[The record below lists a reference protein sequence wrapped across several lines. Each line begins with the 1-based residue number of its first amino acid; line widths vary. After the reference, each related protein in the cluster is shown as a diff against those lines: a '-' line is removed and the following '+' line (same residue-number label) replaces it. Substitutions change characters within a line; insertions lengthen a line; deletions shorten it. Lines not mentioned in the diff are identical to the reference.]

1 MLNMH
6 DWFARQGRKFPKR
19 LSVIALTAVAS
30 IGISLV
36 ATADVPRAGEARRK
50 IEQQV
55 AFGEFGAAVDAA
67 RAVADPQERANLLDM
82 IAVAQL
88 KAGDASAA
96 RGTTRQ
102 IDSSQRP
109 QAAQHQ
115 ARQQALSGG
124 VMADFQSLMTLIE
137 TNIPA
142 RASDGGWVSTGGE
155 GGTMTE
161 YQNGVAVSPNGLLAS
176 LKKEEHTGRL
186 KALGVAARKAD
197 LNAEVAQQS
206 DLRFV
211 SLTQLEREASKRLS
225 EGRPIVET
233 MKNLA
238 GITQLKYV
246 VVDQKSR
253 DVLIG
258 GPSEAWRYDSNG
270 NPVGVK
276 SGRPTLQLDDLV
288 TVLRT
293 FSNDG
298 QQNFGCSFNPRPE
311 GLQQLQ
317 AFVEKSNTRGPLEAG
332 AVRGWVNQLQ
342 NQLGPQDI
350 ELWGV
355 PRDSRVARVVTE
367 ADYRLK
373 MIGIGKL
380 EGGAHVPSIFEL
392 LTVEEQKSSKL
403 DALRWWLT
411 MKYDAI
417 LHSPDHNVFEIQG
430 PSVQCL
436 SENQYLTEKGERVGT
451 GQADAT
457 NRKFAENFTRYYAEL
472 AQRDIAFADL
482 QNVFDLAL
490 VAALLKNEGVANRI
504 NWDFGSF
511 APNGMYE
518 PAVYAAPREVE
529 SVANHR
535 VYRGKDIVVQV
546 AGGVRGD
553 LMSVVRDR
561 DMMKSSETLK
571 DMTAQAAPSNLPQG
585 RWWWD
590 AK

>member
-1 MLNMH
+1 MLSMH
-6 DWFARQGRKFPKR
+6 NWFGRQGRQIQKR
-19 LSVIALTAVAS
+19 LIVVAITGLASVGTVML
-30 IGISLV
+30 
-36 ATADVPRAGEARRK
+36 ATADAPRAGEARRK
-50 IEQQV
+50 IEKQV
-55 AFGEFGAAVDAA
+55 AFGEFGAAIDAA
-67 RAVADPQERANLLDM
+67 RNVADPDERANLLGM
-82 IAVAQL
+82 IANAQL

-102 IDSSQRP
+102 MDQSQRL
-109 QAAQHQ
+109 QAAGQQ

-124 VMADFQSLMTLIE
+124 VNADFQSLMTLIE
-137 TNIPA
+137 TETSGPWLN
-142 RASDGGWVSTGGE
+142 TGGE

-161 YQNGVAVSPNGLLAS
+161 YLNGVAVSPNGLLSS

-186 KALGVAARKAD
+186 KALGVVARKAD

-211 SLTQLEREASKRLS
+211 SLTQLEREASKRLA

-246 VVDQKSR
+246 VVDPKSR

-258 GPSEAWRYDSNG
+258 GPSEAWKYDSNG
-270 NPVGVK
+270 NPIGAK

-298 QQNFGCSFNPRPE
+298 SQNFGCSFNPRQE

-317 AFVEKSNTRGPLEAG
+317 AFVEKSNTRGPLDSG
-332 AVRGWVNQLQ
+332 AVKGWVNQLQ
-342 NQLGPQDI
+342 SKLGPQDI

-380 EGGAHVPSIFEL
+380 EGGPHVPSIFEL

-457 NRKFAENFTRYYAEL
+457 NRTFAMNFTNHYAEL

-490 VAALLKNEGVANRI
+490 VAALLKNEGIANRI
-504 NWDFGSF
+504 GWEAGSF
-511 APNGMYE
+511 ASHGMYE

-561 DMMKSSETLK
+561 EVMKSSTTLK
-571 DMTAQAAPSNLPQG
+571 DMTAHAAPSNQPQG

>member
-1 MLNMH
+1 MAWRIH
-6 DWFARQGRKFPKR
+6 GWFSRQGRHIQQG
-19 LSVIALTAVAS
+19 LCLVIVTAAS
-30 IGISLV
+30 MGTTFI
-36 ATADVPRAGEARRK
+36 ATADAPKVGEAK
-50 IEQQV
+50 KKVAQQL
-55 AFGEFGAAVDAA
+55 AFGEFAAAIETA
-67 RAVADPQERANLLDM
+67 RAVADPAEKANLLGM
-82 IAVAQL
+82 IANAQL
-88 KAGDASAA
+88 NSGDASAA
-96 RGTTRQ
+96 RGTARR
-102 IDSSQRP
+102 IDQP
-109 QAAQHQ
+109 QAPGQQ

-124 VMADFQSLMTLIE
+124 VIADFQSLIRLIE
-137 TNIPA
+137 EETSGPWMT
-142 RASDGGWVSTGGE
+142 RDGE
-155 GGTMTE
+155 GGTITE
-161 YQNGVAVSPNGLLAS
+161 YQNGVAVNPNGLLVS

-186 KALGVAARKAD
+186 KALGVLARKAE

-211 SLTQLEREASKRLS
+211 SLTQLEREATKRLT

-258 GPSEAWRYDSNG
+258 GPSEAWKYDSNG

-293 FSNDG
+293 FSNEG
-298 QQNFGCSFNPRPE
+298 EQNFGCSFNPRPE
-311 GLQQLQ
+311 GLKQLQ
-317 AFVEKSNTRGPLEAG
+317 AFVEKSNSRGPLDSG
-332 AVRGWVNQLQ
+332 AVKGWVNQLQ
-342 NQLGPQDI
+342 TKLGPQDI

-380 EGGAHVPSIFEL
+380 EGGPHVPSIFEL

-411 MKYDAI
+411 MKYDSV
-417 LHSPDHNVFEIQG
+417 LHSPDGTAFEFNG
-430 PSVQCL
+430 SSVMCL
-436 SENQYLTEKGERVGT
+436 SENQFLNAQGQQVAT
-451 GQADAT
+451 GQSEGA
-457 NRKFAENFTRYYAEL
+457 NKLFAEKFTQKYDEL
-472 AQRDIAFADL
+472 SKYDLVFADL
-482 QNVFDLAL
+482 KNVFDLAL
-490 VAALLKNEGVANRI
+490 VASLMHNQGGAQKAHFDYGIFGV
-504 NWDFGSF
+504 
-511 APNGMYE
+511 NGAYSTAKL
-518 PAVYAAPREVE
+518 PAPREVD
-529 SVANHR
+529 SVVNHR
-535 VYRGKDIVVQV
+535 VYRGRDIVVQV
-546 AGGVRGD
+546 AGGVRADIGA
-553 LMSVVRDR
+553 VVSDPKVFQTNTKVTASAQQAQS
-561 DMMKSSETLK
+561 KSTV
-571 DMTAQAAPSNLPQG
+571 PSQ

>member
-1 MLNMH
+1 MLSMH
-6 DWFARQGRKFPKR
+6 NWFGRQGRQIQKR
-19 LSVIALTAVAS
+19 LIVVAITGLASVGTVML
-30 IGISLV
+30 
-36 ATADVPRAGEARRK
+36 ATADAPRAGEARRK
-50 IEQQV
+50 IEKQV
-55 AFGEFGAAVDAA
+55 AFGEFGAAIDAA
-67 RAVADPQERANLLDM
+67 RNVADPDERANLLGM
-82 IAVAQL
+82 IANAQL

-102 IDSSQRP
+102 MDQSQRL
-109 QAAQHQ
+109 QAAGQQ

-124 VMADFQSLMTLIE
+124 VNADFQSLMTLIE
-137 TNIPA
+137 TETSGPWLN
-142 RASDGGWVSTGGE
+142 TGGE

-161 YQNGVAVSPNGLLAS
+161 YLNGVAVSPNGLLSS

-186 KALGVAARKAD
+186 KALGVVARKAD

-211 SLTQLEREASKRLS
+211 SLTQLEREASKRLA

-246 VVDQKSR
+246 VVDPKSR

-258 GPSEAWRYDSNG
+258 GPSEAWKYDSNG
-270 NPVGVK
+270 NPIGVK

-298 QQNFGCSFNPRPE
+298 PQNFGCSFNPRQE

-317 AFVEKSNTRGPLEAG
+317 AFVEKSNNRGPLDSG
-332 AVRGWVNQLQ
+332 AVKGWVNQLQ
-342 NQLGPQDI
+342 SKLGPQDI

-380 EGGAHVPSIFEL
+380 EGGPHVPSIFEL

-457 NRKFAENFTRYYAEL
+457 NRTFAMNFTNHYAEL

-490 VAALLKNEGVANRI
+490 VAALLKNEGIANRI
-504 NWDFGSF
+504 GWEAGSF
-511 APNGMYE
+511 ASHGMYE

-561 DMMKSSETLK
+561 EVMKSSTTLK
-571 DMTAQAAPSNLPQG
+571 DMTAHADPSNQPQG

>member
-1 MLNMH
+1 MAWRIQG
-6 DWFARQGRKFPKR
+6 WFGRQSRHLQQGVC
-19 LSVIALTAVAS
+19 LVAVTAAS
-30 IGISLV
+30 IGTTFI
-36 ATADVPRAGEARRK
+36 ATADGPKGGDARK
-50 IEQQV
+50 KVTQQL
-55 AFGEFGAAVDAA
+55 AFGEFAAAIETA
-67 RAVADPQERANLLDM
+67 RAVADPAEKANLLGM
-82 IAVAQL
+82 IANAQL
-88 KAGDASAA
+88 NSGDASAA
-96 RGTTRQ
+96 RGTTRRIEQ
-102 IDSSQRP
+102 P
-109 QAAQHQ
+109 QAAGQQ

-124 VMADFQSLMTLIE
+124 VIADFQSLIRLIE
-137 TNIPA
+137 EETSGPWMT
-142 RASDGGWVSTGGE
+142 RDGE
-155 GGTMTE
+155 GGTITE
-161 YQNGVAVSPNGLLAS
+161 YQQGVAVNPNGLLAS

-186 KALGVAARKAD
+186 KALGVIARKAE
-197 LNAEVAQQS
+197 LNAEIAQQS

-211 SLTQLEREASKRLS
+211 SLTQLEREATKRMT

-238 GITQLKYV
+238 GITQLKYL

-258 GPSEAWRYDSNG
+258 GPSEAWKYDSNG

-298 QQNFGCSFNPRPE
+298 EQNFGCSFNPRPE
-311 GLQQLQ
+311 GLKQLQ
-317 AFVEKSNTRGPLEAG
+317 AFVEKSNSRGPLDSG
-332 AVRGWVNQLQ
+332 AVKGWVNQLQ
-342 NQLGPQDI
+342 SKLGPQDI

-355 PRDSRVARVVTE
+355 PRDSRVARVVCE

-380 EGGAHVPSIFEL
+380 EGGPHVPSIFEL

-411 MKYDAI
+411 MKYDSV

-436 SENQYLTEKGERVGT
+436 SEDQYLSEKGEQVRT
-451 GQADAT
+451 GQSSGS
-457 NRKFAENFTRYYAEL
+457 NRAFAENFTKHYAEL
-472 AQRDIAFADL
+472 AERDIAFADL
-482 QNVFDLAL
+482 RNVFDLAL

-504 NWDFGSF
+504 GWDAGSF
-511 APNGMYE
+511 APNGMYQ
-518 PAVYAAPREVE
+518 PAIYAAPREVE

-561 DMMKSSETLK
+561 QVMKSSETLK
-571 DMTAQAAPSNLPQG
+571 KDMASRSPAADLPQG

>member
-1 MLNMH
+1 MLKMH
-6 DWFARQGRKFPKR
+6 EWFGRQGRKIQKR
-19 LSVIALTAVAS
+19 LCVVALTAVAS
-30 IGISLV
+30 IGITML
-36 ATADVPRAGEARRK
+36 ATADAPRAGETQKK
-50 IEQQV
+50 IEQQI
-55 AFGEFGAAVDAA
+55 AFGEFGAAIDAA
-67 RAVADPQERANLLDM
+67 RAVADPAERAKLLGM
-82 IAVAQL
+82 VAAAQL
-88 KAGDASAA
+88 NAGDASAA

-102 IDSSQRP
+102 IDSTQRRDV
-109 QAAQHQ
+109 
-115 ARQQALSGG
+115 ARGQVQQRALNGG
-124 VMADFQSLMTLIE
+124 VMADFETLKNLIE
-137 TNIPA
+137 MET
-142 RASDGGWVSTGGE
+142 TGPWKNQDGE
-155 GGTMTE
+155 GGTQTE
-161 YQNGVAVSPNGLLAS
+161 YPNGVSVSPNGLLFQ

-186 KALGVAARKAD
+186 KALGIAARKAD
-197 LNAEVAQQS
+197 LNAEVAQQA

-211 SLTQLEREASKRLS
+211 SLMQLEREAAKRMT

-238 GITQLKYV
+238 GITQLKYI
-246 VVDQKSR
+246 VVDQKSH

-258 GPSEAWRYDSNG
+258 GPSEAWKYDKNG

-293 FSNDG
+293 FSKDG
-298 QQNFGCSFNPRPE
+298 QQNFGCSFNPRQE
-311 GLQQLQ
+311 GLKELQ
-317 AFVEKSNTRGPLEAG
+317 AFVEKSNARGPLEPT
-332 AVRGWVNQLQ
+332 AVKAWVNQLS
-342 NQLGPQDI
+342 NKLGPQDI

-380 EGGAHVPSIFEL
+380 EGGSHVPSIFEL
-392 LTVEEQKSSKL
+392 MTVEEQKSSKL

-436 SENQYLTEKGERVGT
+436 SENQFLTERGERVGT
-451 GQADAT
+451 GQSDTT
-457 NRKFAENFTRYYAEL
+457 NRTFAANFTQHYAEL

-490 VAALLKNEGVANRI
+490 VAALLKNEGIADRI
-504 NWDFGSF
+504 GWDFGSF
-511 APNGMYE
+511 ASHGMYE
-518 PAVYAAPREVE
+518 PAVYAAPSEVE

-561 DMMKSSETLK
+561 NVMKPSTTLK
-571 DMTAQAAPSNLPQG
+571 DMTAHAAPSNQPQG

>member
-1 MLNMH
+1 MLSMH
-6 DWFARQGRKFPKR
+6 NWFGRQGRQIQKR
-19 LSVIALTAVAS
+19 LIVVAITGLASVGTVML
-30 IGISLV
+30 
-36 ATADVPRAGEARRK
+36 ATADAPRAGEARRK
-50 IEQQV
+50 IEKQV
-55 AFGEFGAAVDAA
+55 AFGEFGAAIDAA
-67 RAVADPQERANLLDM
+67 RNVADPDERANLLGM
-82 IAVAQL
+82 IANAQL

-102 IDSSQRP
+102 MDQSQRL
-109 QAAQHQ
+109 QAAGQQ

-124 VMADFQSLMTLIE
+124 VNADFQSLMTLIE
-137 TNIPA
+137 TETSGPWLN
-142 RASDGGWVSTGGE
+142 TGGE

-161 YQNGVAVSPNGLLAS
+161 YLNGVAVSPNGLLSS

-186 KALGVAARKAD
+186 KALGVVARKAD

-211 SLTQLEREASKRLS
+211 SLTQLEREASKRLA

-246 VVDQKSR
+246 VVDPKSR

-258 GPSEAWRYDSNG
+258 GPSEAWKYDSNG
-270 NPVGVK
+270 NPIGVK

-298 QQNFGCSFNPRPE
+298 PQNFGCSFNPRQE

-317 AFVEKSNTRGPLEAG
+317 AFVEKSNNRGPLDSG
-332 AVRGWVNQLQ
+332 AVKGWVNQLQ
-342 NQLGPQDI
+342 SKLGPQDI

-380 EGGAHVPSIFEL
+380 EGGPHVPSIFEL

-457 NRKFAENFTRYYAEL
+457 NRTFAMNFTNHYAEL

-490 VAALLKNEGVANRI
+490 VAALLKNEGIANRI
-504 NWDFGSF
+504 GWEAGSF
-511 APNGMYE
+511 ASHGMYE

-553 LMSVVRDR
+553 LMSVVRNR
-561 DMMKSSETLK
+561 EVMKSSTTLK
-571 DMTAQAAPSNLPQG
+571 DMTAHADPSNQPQG

>member
-1 MLNMH
+1 MLSIH
-6 DWFARQGRKFPKR
+6 EWCRRQGRKIPNR
-19 LSVIALTAVAS
+19 LSMIAATAVAS
-30 IGISLV
+30 IGMTLW
-36 ATADVPRAGEARRK
+36 ATADVPKGGEARRK

-67 RAVADPQERANLLDM
+67 RAIADPQERAKVLDM

-102 IDSSQRP
+102 IDQLLRP
-109 QAAQHQ
+109 QAAGQQ
-115 ARQQALSGG
+115 ARQQTLSGG

-137 TNIPA
+137 TETSGPWLN
-142 RASDGGWVSTGGE
+142 SGGE

-186 KALGVAARKAD
+186 KALGVAARKAE
-197 LNAEVAQQS
+197 LNAEVAQQA

-258 GPSEAWRYDSNG
+258 GPSEAWKYDSNG

-293 FSNDG
+293 FSKEG
-298 QQNFGCSFNPRPE
+298 SQNFGCSFNPRQE

-317 AFVEKSNTRGPLEAG
+317 AFVEKSNARGPLEAG
-332 AVRGWVNQLQ
+332 AVKGWVNQLQ
-342 NQLGPQDI
+342 SKLGPQDI

-392 LTVEEQKSSKL
+392 MTVEEQKSSKL

-451 GQADAT
+451 GQSDVT
-457 NRKFAENFTRYYAEL
+457 NRTFAANFTQHYAEL

-490 VAALLKNEGVANRI
+490 VAALLKNEGIANRI

-561 DMMKSSETLK
+561 EVMKSSTTLK
-571 DMTAQAAPSNLPQG
+571 DMTTQTAPSNLPQG

>member
-1 MLNMH
+1 MAWRIQS
-6 DWFARQGRKFPKR
+6 WFGRQGRHIQQGVC
-19 LSVIALTAVAS
+19 LIAVTAAS
-30 IGISLV
+30 IGTTFI
-36 ATADVPRAGEARRK
+36 ATADGPPAGDARK
-50 IEQQV
+50 KVTQQL
-55 AFGEFGAAVDAA
+55 AFGEFAAAIETA
-67 RAVADPQERANLLDM
+67 RAVANPGEKANLLGM
-82 IAVAQL
+82 IANAQL
-88 KAGDASAA
+88 NAGDASAA
-96 RGTTRQ
+96 RGTTRRMEQ
-102 IDSSQRP
+102 P
-109 QAAQHQ
+109 QAAGQQ

-124 VMADFQSLMTLIE
+124 VIADFQSLIRLIE
-137 TNIPA
+137 EETSGPWMT
-142 RASDGGWVSTGGE
+142 RDGE
-155 GGTMTE
+155 GGTITE
-161 YQNGVAVSPNGLLAS
+161 YQQGVAVSPNGLLAS

-186 KALGVAARKAD
+186 KALGVVARKAD

-211 SLTQLEREASKRLS
+211 SLTQLEREATKRMT

-238 GITQLKYV
+238 GITQLKYL

-258 GPSEAWRYDSNG
+258 GPSEAWKYDSNG

-298 QQNFGCSFNPRPE
+298 LQNFGCSFNPRPE
-311 GLQQLQ
+311 GLKQLQ
-317 AFVEKSNTRGPLEAG
+317 AFVEKSNSRGPLDSG
-332 AVRGWVNQLQ
+332 AVKGWVNQLQ
-342 NQLGPQDI
+342 SKLGPQDI

-355 PRDSRVARVVTE
+355 PRDSRVARVVCE

-380 EGGAHVPSIFEL
+380 EGGPHVPSIFEL

-411 MKYDAI
+411 MKYDSV

-436 SENQYLTEKGERVGT
+436 SEDQYLSEKGEQVGT
-451 GQADAT
+451 GQSSGA
-457 NRKFAENFTRYYAEL
+457 NRAFAANFTKHYAEL
-472 AQRDIAFADL
+472 AQHDIAFADL
-482 QNVFDLAL
+482 RNVFDLAL
-490 VAALLKNEGVANRI
+490 VAALLKNEGVANRVG
-504 NWDFGSF
+504 WDSGSF
-511 APNGMYE
+511 APNGMYQ

-561 DMMKSSETLK
+561 QVMKSSETLK
-571 DMTAQAAPSNLPQG
+571 KDMASHTPATDLPQG

>member
-1 MLNMH
+1 MAWRIQS
-6 DWFARQGRKFPKR
+6 WFGRQGRHIQQG
-19 LSVIALTAVAS
+19 LCLVIVSAAS
-30 IGISLV
+30 IGSTFI
-36 ATADVPRAGEARRK
+36 ATADGPQAGDAKKKVER
-50 IEQQV
+50 QL
-55 AFGEFGAAVDAA
+55 AFGEFAGAIETA
-67 RAVADPQERANLLDM
+67 REVADPREKANLLGM
-82 IAVAQL
+82 IANAQL
-88 KAGDASAA
+88 NAGDASAA
-96 RGTTRQ
+96 RGTTRRMEQ
-102 IDSSQRP
+102 P
-109 QAAQHQ
+109 QAAGQQ

-124 VMADFQSLMTLIE
+124 VMADFQSLIRLIE
-137 TNIPA
+137 EETSGPWMT
-142 RASDGGWVSTGGE
+142 RDGE
-155 GGTMTE
+155 GGTITE
-161 YQNGVAVSPNGLLAS
+161 YQQGVAVNPNGLLAS

-186 KALGVAARKAD
+186 KALGVIARKAD
-197 LNAEVAQQS
+197 LNAAVAQQS

-211 SLTQLEREASKRLS
+211 SLTQLEREASKRMT

-238 GITQLKYV
+238 GITQLKYLV
-246 VVDQKSR
+246 LDQKSR

-258 GPSEAWRYDSNG
+258 GPSEAWKYDSNG

-298 QQNFGCSFNPRPE
+298 LQNFGCSFNPRPE
-311 GLQQLQ
+311 GLKQLQ
-317 AFVEKSNTRGPLEAG
+317 AFVEKSNARGPLDSG
-332 AVRGWVNQLQ
+332 AVKGWVNQLQ
-342 NQLGPQDI
+342 SKLGLQDI

-355 PRDSRVARVVTE
+355 PRDSRVARVVCE

-380 EGGAHVPSIFEL
+380 EGGPHVPSIFEL

-411 MKYDAI
+411 MKYDSI
-417 LHSPDHNVFEIQG
+417 LHSPDHTVFEIQG

-436 SENQYLTEKGERVGT
+436 SEDQYLTEKGENVGT
-451 GQADAT
+451 GQASGS
-457 NRKFAENFTRYYAEL
+457 NRAFAANFTKHYAEL
-472 AQRDIAFADL
+472 AERDIAFADL

-504 NWDFGSF
+504 GWDSGSF
-511 APNGMYE
+511 APHGMFQ
-518 PAVYAAPREVE
+518 PLVYAAPREVE

-553 LMSVVRDR
+553 LMSVVRDHQV
-561 DMMKSSETLK
+561 MKSSETLK
-571 DMTAQAAPSNLPQG
+571 KDMASHTSATDLPQG

>member
-1 MLNMH
+1 MAWRIH
-6 DWFARQGRKFPKR
+6 GWFSRQGRHIQQG
-19 LSVIALTAVAS
+19 LCLVIVTAAS
-30 IGISLV
+30 MGTTFI
-36 ATADVPRAGEARRK
+36 ATADAPKVGEAK
-50 IEQQV
+50 KKVAQQL
-55 AFGEFGAAVDAA
+55 AFGEFAAAIETA
-67 RAVADPQERANLLDM
+67 RAVADPAEKANLLGM
-82 IAVAQL
+82 IANAQL
-88 KAGDASAA
+88 NFGDASAA
-96 RGTTRQ
+96 RGTARR
-102 IDSSQRP
+102 IDQP
-109 QAAQHQ
+109 QAPGQQ

-124 VMADFQSLMTLIE
+124 VIADFQSLIRLIE
-137 TNIPA
+137 EETSGPWMT
-142 RASDGGWVSTGGE
+142 RDGE
-155 GGTMTE
+155 GGTITE
-161 YQNGVAVSPNGLLAS
+161 YQNGVAVNPNGLLVS

-186 KALGVAARKAD
+186 KALGVLARKAE

-211 SLTQLEREASKRLS
+211 SLTQLEREATKRLT

-258 GPSEAWRYDSNG
+258 GPSEAWKYDSNG

-293 FSNDG
+293 FSNEG
-298 QQNFGCSFNPRPE
+298 EQNFGCSFNPRPE
-311 GLQQLQ
+311 GLKQLQ
-317 AFVEKSNTRGPLEAG
+317 AFVEKSNSRGPLDSG
-332 AVRGWVNQLQ
+332 AVKGWVNQLQ
-342 NQLGPQDI
+342 TKLGPQDI

-380 EGGAHVPSIFEL
+380 EGGPHVPSIFEL

-411 MKYDAI
+411 MKYDSI
-417 LHSPDHNVFEIQG
+417 LHSPDHSVFEIQG

-436 SENQYLTEKGERVGT
+436 SEDQYLTEKGERVGT
-451 GQADAT
+451 GQASAT
-457 NRKFAENFTRYYAEL
+457 NRTFAANFTKHYAEL
-472 AQRDIAFADL
+472 AERDIAFADL

-504 NWDFGSF
+504 SWDFGSF
-511 APNGMYE
+511 APHGMFQ

-561 DMMKSSETLK
+561 QVMKSSESLK
-571 DMTAQAAPSNLPQG
+571 DISSQTSATDLPQG
-585 RWWWD
+585 RWWWN

>member
-1 MLNMH
+1 MLSMH
-6 DWFARQGRKFPKR
+6 DWFGRQGRQIQKR
-19 LSVIALTAVAS
+19 LSVVAITSVAS
-30 IGISLV
+30 IGITML
-36 ATADVPRAGEARRK
+36 ATADAPRVGEARRK
-50 IEQQV
+50 IERQV
-55 AFGEFGAAVDAA
+55 AFGEFGAAIDAA
-67 RAVADPQERANLLDM
+67 RDVGNPDERANLLGM
-82 IAVAQL
+82 IANAQL
-88 KAGDASAA
+88 NAGDASAA

-102 IDSSQRP
+102 MDQSQRP
-109 QAAQHQ
+109 QAAGQQ

-137 TNIPA
+137 TETSGPWLN
-142 RASDGGWVSTGGE
+142 TGGE
-155 GGTMTE
+155 GGTQTE
-161 YQNGVAVSPNGLLAS
+161 YLNGVAVSPNGLLTA

-186 KALGVAARKAD
+186 KALGVVARKAD

-211 SLTQLEREASKRLS
+211 SLTQLDREASKRLS

-246 VVDQKSR
+246 VVDPKSH

-258 GPSEAWRYDSNG
+258 GPSEAWKYDSNG

-298 QQNFGCSFNPRPE
+298 AQNFGCSFNPRQE

-317 AFVEKSNTRGPLEAG
+317 AFVDKSNARGPLDSG
-332 AVRGWVNQLQ
+332 AVKGWVNQLQ
-342 NQLGPQDI
+342 SKLGPQDI

-355 PRDSRVARVVTE
+355 SRDSRVARVVTE

-392 LTVEEQKSSKL
+392 MTVEEQKSSKL

-436 SENQYLTEKGERVGT
+436 SEDQYLTAKGERVGT
-451 GQADAT
+451 GQASAT
-457 NRKFAENFTRYYAEL
+457 NQAFAENFTRHYSEL

-490 VAALLKNEGVANRI
+490 VAALLKNEGIANRI

-561 DMMKSSETLK
+561 DVMKSSTTLK

>member
-1 MLNMH
+1 MVWH
-6 DWFARQGRKFPKR
+6 IHGWFGRQIQKR
-19 LSVIALTAVAS
+19 LGVVVVTALAS
-30 IGISLV
+30 AGMTLL
-36 ATADVPRAGEARRK
+36 ATADAPRAGDAQRK
-50 IEQQV
+50 IERQV
-55 AFGEFGAAVDAA
+55 AFGEFAAAINAAGEVD
-67 RAVADPQERANLLDM
+67 DPKERANLLGM
-82 IAVAQL
+82 IANAQL

-102 IDSSQRP
+102 IDQSQRP
-109 QAAQHQ
+109 QAAGQQ

-124 VMADFQSLMTLIE
+124 VIADFQSLMTLIE
-137 TNIPA
+137 TETSGPWLA
-142 RASDGGWVSTGGE
+142 GQGE
-155 GGTMTE
+155 GGTMTP

-197 LNAEVAQQS
+197 LNAEIAQQS

-211 SLTQLEREASKRLS
+211 SLTQLERAASARLT

-246 VVDQKSR
+246 IVDQKSR

-258 GPSEAWRYDSNG
+258 GPSEAWKYDSNG
-270 NPVGVK
+270 NAVGVK

-293 FSNDG
+293 FSNEG

-311 GLQQLQ
+311 GLQQIQ
-317 AFVEKSNTRGPLEAG
+317 AFVEQSNARGPLDSG
-332 AVRGWVNQLQ
+332 AVKGWVNQLQ
-342 NQLGPQDI
+342 SKLGPQDI

-355 PRDSRVARVVTE
+355 PRDSRVSRVVIE

-380 EGGAHVPSIFEL
+380 EGGPHVPSIFEL

-436 SENQYLTEKGERVGT
+436 SENQYFTEKGERVGT
-451 GQADAT
+451 GKADAT
-457 NRKFAENFTRYYAEL
+457 NRTFAANFTQHYAEL

-504 NWDFGSF
+504 GWEFGSF
-511 APNGMYE
+511 APHGMYE

-561 DMMKSSETLK
+561 DVMKSSTTLK
-571 DMTAQAAPSNLPQG
+571 DMTAHAATSHQPQG

>member
-1 MLNMH
+1 MLSMH
-6 DWFARQGRKFPKR
+6 DWFGRQGRQIQNR
-19 LSVIALTAVAS
+19 LIVVAMTGLAAV
-30 IGISLV
+30 GTTML
-36 ATADVPRAGEARRK
+36 ATADAPRAGEARRK
-50 IEQQV
+50 IEKQV
-55 AFGEFGAAVDAA
+55 AFGEFGAAIDAA
-67 RAVADPQERANLLDM
+67 REVADPAERANLLGM
-82 IAVAQL
+82 IAKAQL
-88 KAGDASAA
+88 DAGDASAA

-102 IDSSQRP
+102 MDQSQRP
-109 QAAQHQ
+109 QAAGQQ

-137 TNIPA
+137 TETSGPWQQ
-142 RASDGGWVSTGGE
+142 RDGE
-155 GGTMTE
+155 GGTQTE
-161 YQNGVAVSPNGLLAS
+161 YQNGVAVSPNGLLAA

-186 KALGVAARKAD
+186 KALGVVARKAD

-211 SLTQLEREASKRLS
+211 SLTQLEREASKRLT

-246 VVDQKSR
+246 VVDPKSR

-258 GPSEAWRYDSNG
+258 GPSEAWKYDSNG

-298 QQNFGCSFNPRPE
+298 SQNFGCSFNPRPE

-317 AFVEKSNTRGPLEAG
+317 AFVEKSNARGPLDSG
-332 AVRGWVNQLQ
+332 AVKGWVNQLQ
-342 NQLGPQDI
+342 SKLGPQDI

-380 EGGAHVPSIFEL
+380 EGGPHVPSIFEL

-451 GQADAT
+451 GKADAT
-457 NRKFAENFTRYYAEL
+457 NRTFAANFTQHYAEL

-490 VAALLKNEGVANRI
+490 VAALLKNEGIANRI
-504 NWDFGSF
+504 GWEAGSF
-511 APNGMYE
+511 APHGMYE

-561 DMMKSSETLK
+561 DVMKSSTTLK
-571 DMTAQAAPSNLPQG
+571 DMTAHAAPSNQPQG

>member
-1 MLNMH
+1 MLSMH
-6 DWFARQGRKFPKR
+6 NWFGRQGRQIQKR
-19 LSVIALTAVAS
+19 LIVVAITGLASVGTVML
-30 IGISLV
+30 
-36 ATADVPRAGEARRK
+36 ATADAPRAGEARRK
-50 IEQQV
+50 IEKQV
-55 AFGEFGAAVDAA
+55 AFGEFGAAIDAA
-67 RAVADPQERANLLDM
+67 RNVADPDERANLLGM
-82 IAVAQL
+82 IANAQL

-102 IDSSQRP
+102 MDQSQRL
-109 QAAQHQ
+109 QAAGQQ

-124 VMADFQSLMTLIE
+124 VNADFQSLMTLIE
-137 TNIPA
+137 TETSGPWLN
-142 RASDGGWVSTGGE
+142 TGGE

-161 YQNGVAVSPNGLLAS
+161 YLNGVAVSPNGLLSS

-186 KALGVAARKAD
+186 KALGVVARKAD

-211 SLTQLEREASKRLS
+211 SLTQLEREASKRLA

-246 VVDQKSR
+246 VVDPKSR

-258 GPSEAWRYDSNG
+258 GPSEAWKYDSNG
-270 NPVGVK
+270 NPIGVK

-298 QQNFGCSFNPRPE
+298 PQNFGCSFNPRQE

-317 AFVEKSNTRGPLEAG
+317 AFVEKSNNRGPLDSG
-332 AVRGWVNQLQ
+332 AVKGWVNQLQ
-342 NQLGPQDI
+342 SKLGPQDI

-380 EGGAHVPSIFEL
+380 EGGPHVPSIFEL

-457 NRKFAENFTRYYAEL
+457 NRTFAMNFTNHYAEL

-490 VAALLKNEGVANRI
+490 VAALLKNEGIANRI
-504 NWDFGSF
+504 GWEAGSF
-511 APNGMYE
+511 ASHGMYE

-553 LMSVVRDR
+553 LMSVVRNR
-561 DMMKSSETLK
+561 EVMKSSTTLK
-571 DMTAQAAPSNLPQG
+571 DMTAHAAPSNQPQG

>member
-1 MLNMH
+1 MARRIPG
-6 DWFARQGRKFPKR
+6 WFGWQQRHIPQ
-19 LSVIALTAVAS
+19 ALCLVAVMATS
-30 IGISLV
+30 IGMTLI
-36 ATADVPRAGEARRK
+36 ATADGPAAGDAKKKVERQ
-50 IEQQV
+50 I
-55 AFGEFGAAVDAA
+55 AFGEFAGAIETA
-67 RAVADPQERANLLDM
+67 RQVADPREKANLLGM
-82 IAVAQL
+82 IANAQL
-88 KAGDASAA
+88 NAGDISAA
-96 RGTTRQ
+96 RGTTRRIEQ
-102 IDSSQRP
+102 P
-109 QAAQHQ
+109 QTAGQQ

-124 VMADFQSLMTLIE
+124 VQADFQSLIRLLQAE
-137 TNIPA
+137 TSGPWL
-142 RASDGGWVSTGGE
+142 DTDGE
-155 GGTMTE
+155 GGTITE
-161 YQNGVAVSPNGLLAS
+161 YQNGVAVSPNGLLGS

-186 KALGVAARKAD
+186 KALGVIARKAD
-197 LNAEVAQQS
+197 LNASVAQQS
-206 DLRFV
+206 ELRFV
-211 SLTQLEREASKRLS
+211 SLTQLEREASKRLT

-238 GITQLKYV
+238 GITQLKYL
-246 VVDQKSR
+246 VVDPKSR

-258 GPSEAWRYDSNG
+258 GPSEAWKYDSNG

-293 FSNDG
+293 FADDG
-298 QQNFGCSFNPRPE
+298 PQNFGCSFNPRQE
-311 GLQQLQ
+311 GLKQLQ
-317 AFVEKSNTRGPLEAG
+317 AFVEQSNARGPLDAG
-332 AVRGWVNQLQ
+332 AVKGWVNQLQ
-342 NQLGPQDI
+342 SKLGPQDI

-355 PRDSRVARVVTE
+355 PRDSRVARVVIE

-380 EGGAHVPSIFEL
+380 EGGPHVPSIFEL
-392 LTVEEQKSSKL
+392 MTVEEQKSSKL

-411 MKYDAI
+411 MKYDSI
-417 LHSPDHNVFEIQG
+417 LHSPDHTVFEIQG

-436 SENQYLTEKGERVGT
+436 SEDQYLTEKGERVGT
-451 GQADAT
+451 GQASAT
-457 NRKFAENFTRYYAEL
+457 NRAFAANFTKHYAEL

-504 NWDFGSF
+504 GWDSGSF
-511 APNGMYE
+511 APHAMYQ

-529 SVANHR
+529 SVANHH

-561 DMMKSSETLK
+561 QVMKSSEPLK
-571 DMTAQAAPSNLPQG
+571 DLTSRAPATDLPPG

>member
-1 MLNMH
+1 
-6 DWFARQGRKFPKR
+6 
-19 LSVIALTAVAS
+19 VAVAAAAAGTTL
-30 IGISLV
+30 I
-36 ATADVPRAGEARRK
+36 ATADGPQIADAKKTVERQ
-50 IEQQV
+50 I
-55 AFGEFGAAVDAA
+55 AFGEFAAAIDTA
-67 RAVADPQERANLLDM
+67 RAVADPKEKANLLGM
-82 IAVAQL
+82 IANAQL
-88 KAGDASAA
+88 TAGDASAA
-96 RGTTRQ
+96 RGTTRRIEQ
-102 IDSSQRP
+102 GQRP
-109 QAAQHQ
+109 QAARQ
-115 ARQQALSGG
+115 AQQQALSGG
-124 VMADFQSLMTLIE
+124 VIADFQSLIRLIE
-137 TNIPA
+137 EETSGPWMN
-142 RASDGGWVSTGGE
+142 RDGE
-155 GGTMTE
+155 GGTITE

-186 KALGVAARKAD
+186 KALGVAARKVE
-197 LNAEVAQQS
+197 LNADVAQKS
-206 DLRFV
+206 ELRFV
-211 SLTQLEREASKRLS
+211 SLVQLEREASKRLT
-225 EGRPIVET
+225 EGRSIVET
-233 MKNLA
+233 MKNLV

-246 VVDQKSR
+246 IVDQQAG
-253 DVLIG
+253 DVMIG
-258 GPSEAWRYDSNG
+258 GPSEAWKYDSNG
-270 NPVGVK
+270 NPVGVQ

-298 QQNFGCSFNPRPE
+298 TQNFGCSFNPRPE
-311 GLQQLQ
+311 GLKQLQ
-317 AFVEKSNTRGPLEAG
+317 AFVEKSNARGPLDAG
-332 AVRGWVNQLQ
+332 AVRGWVHQLQ
-342 NQLGPQDI
+342 SQLGPQDI

-380 EGGAHVPSIFEL
+380 EGGPHVPSIFEL

-411 MKYDAI
+411 MKYDSI
-417 LHSPDHNVFEIQG
+417 LHSPDHNVFEIHG

-436 SENQYLTEKGERVGT
+436 SEDQYLTAKGERVGT
-451 GQADAT
+451 GQASAT
-457 NRKFAENFTRYYAEL
+457 NRTFAENFTRHYAEL

-490 VAALLKNEGVANRI
+490 VAALLKNEGVAHRI
-504 NWDFGSF
+504 GWDFGSF
-511 APNGMYE
+511 APQGMYE

-561 DMMKSSETLK
+561 NVMKSSETLK
-571 DMTAQAAPSNLPQG
+571 DMTPRAPTADLPPG

>member
-1 MLNMH
+1 MLRMH
-6 DWFARQGRKFPKR
+6 EWFGRQGRQIRKR
-19 LSVIALTAVAS
+19 LAIVAVTAVAS
-30 IGISLV
+30 VGLSLL
-36 ATADVPRAGEARRK
+36 ATADVPRAGEARRQ
-50 IEQQV
+50 IEQQI
-55 AFGEFGAAVDAA
+55 AFGEFGAAIEAA
-67 RAVADPQERANLLDM
+67 REVEDPRERANLLNQV
-82 IAVAQL
+82 AKAQL

-102 IDSSQRP
+102 MDQTQRP
-109 QAAQHQ
+109 QAAGQQ
-115 ARQQALSGG
+115 AQQQALSGG
-124 VMADFQSLMTLIE
+124 LIIDFTALTRLIE
-137 TNIPA
+137 EETSGPWL
-142 RASDGGWVSTGGE
+142 SGQGE

-186 KALGVAARKAD
+186 KALGVAARQAD
-197 LNAEVAQQS
+197 LNAEVAAAS

-211 SLTQLEREASKRLS
+211 SLTQLERDASKRIS

-238 GITQLKYV
+238 GITQLKYI
-246 VVDQKSR
+246 VVDPKSR

-258 GPSEAWRYDSNG
+258 GPSEAWKYDSNG
-270 NPVGVK
+270 NAVGVK
-276 SGRPTLQLDDLV
+276 SGRPTLQLDDFV

-293 FSNDG
+293 FSGDG
-298 QQNFGCSFNPRPE
+298 EQNFGCSFNPRQD

-317 AFVEKSNTRGPLEAG
+317 AFVEKSNARGPLEAG
-332 AVRGWVNQLQ
+332 TVKGWVNQLQ
-342 NQLGPQDI
+342 SNLGPQDI

-380 EGGAHVPSIFEL
+380 EGGQHVPSIFEL
-392 LTVEEQKSSKL
+392 MTVEEQKSSKL

-417 LHSPDHNVFEIQG
+417 LHSPDHSVFEING

-457 NRKFAENFTRYYAEL
+457 NQAFAANFTKHYSEL

-490 VAALLKNEGVANRI
+490 AAALLKNEGISQRI
-504 NWDFGSF
+504 GWDYGSF
-511 APNGMYE
+511 AASGMYE
-518 PAVYAAPREVE
+518 PATYAAPREVE

-561 DMMKSSETLK
+561 DVMKTSTTLK
-571 DMTAQAAPSNLPQG
+571 DMTAQATPTNIPQG

>member
-1 MLNMH
+1 MLSMH
-6 DWFARQGRKFPKR
+6 NWFGRQGRQIQKR
-19 LSVIALTAVAS
+19 LIVVAITGLASVGTVML
-30 IGISLV
+30 
-36 ATADVPRAGEARRK
+36 ATADAPRAGEARRK
-50 IEQQV
+50 IEKQV
-55 AFGEFGAAVDAA
+55 AFGEFGAAIDAA
-67 RAVADPQERANLLDM
+67 RNVADPDERANLLGM
-82 IAVAQL
+82 IANAQL

-102 IDSSQRP
+102 MDQSQRL
-109 QAAQHQ
+109 QAAGQQ

-124 VMADFQSLMTLIE
+124 VNADFQSLMTLIE
-137 TNIPA
+137 TETSGPWLN
-142 RASDGGWVSTGGE
+142 TGGE

-161 YQNGVAVSPNGLLAS
+161 YLNGVAVSPNGLLSS

-186 KALGVAARKAD
+186 KALGVVARKAD

-211 SLTQLEREASKRLS
+211 SLTQLEREASKRLT

-246 VVDQKSR
+246 VVDPKSR

-258 GPSEAWRYDSNG
+258 GPSEAWKYDSNG
-270 NPVGVK
+270 NPIGVK

-298 QQNFGCSFNPRPE
+298 PQNFGCSFNPRQE

-317 AFVEKSNTRGPLEAG
+317 AFVEKSNNRGPLDSG
-332 AVRGWVNQLQ
+332 AVKGWVNQLQ
-342 NQLGPQDI
+342 SKLGPQDI

-380 EGGAHVPSIFEL
+380 EGGPHVPSIFEL

-457 NRKFAENFTRYYAEL
+457 NRTFAMNFTNHYAEL

-490 VAALLKNEGVANRI
+490 VAALLKNEGIANRI
-504 NWDFGSF
+504 GWEAGSF
-511 APNGMYE
+511 ASHGMYE

-553 LMSVVRDR
+553 LMSVVRNR
-561 DMMKSSETLK
+561 EVMKSSTTLK
-571 DMTAQAAPSNLPQG
+571 DMTAHAAPSNQPQG

>member
-1 MLNMH
+1 MVWRIH
-6 DWFARQGRKFPKR
+6 GWFGRQGRQIQKR
-19 LSVIALTAVAS
+19 LGLVAVTAVAS
-30 IGISLV
+30 VGMTLL
-36 ATADVPRAGEARRK
+36 ATADAPRAGDAQRK
-50 IEQQV
+50 IERQV
-55 AFGEFGAAVDAA
+55 AFGEFAAAINAAGAVD
-67 RAVADPQERANLLDM
+67 DPKERATLLGM
-82 IAVAQL
+82 IANAQL

-102 IDSSQRP
+102 MDQSQRP
-109 QAAQHQ
+109 QAAGQQ
-115 ARQQALSGG
+115 ARQQVLSGG
-124 VMADFQSLMTLIE
+124 VIADFQSLMTLIE
-137 TNIPA
+137 TET
-142 RASDGGWVSTGGE
+142 TGPWRNADGE
-155 GGTMTE
+155 GGTQTE

-186 KALGVAARKAD
+186 KALGVVARNAD
-197 LNAEVAQQS
+197 LNAEIAQQS

-211 SLTQLEREASKRLS
+211 SLTQLEREASKRMT

-246 VVDQKSR
+246 VVDPKSR

-258 GPSEAWRYDSNG
+258 GPSEAWKYDSNG

-293 FSNDG
+293 FLNDG

-311 GLQQLQ
+311 GLKQIQ
-317 AFVEKSNTRGPLEAG
+317 AFVEQSNARGPLDSA
-332 AVRGWVNQLQ
+332 AVKGWVNQLQ
-342 NQLGPQDI
+342 SKLGPQDI

-380 EGGAHVPSIFEL
+380 EGGPHVPSIFEL

-451 GQADAT
+451 GQADVT
-457 NRKFAENFTRYYAEL
+457 NRTFAANFTQHYAEL

-490 VAALLKNEGVANRI
+490 VAALLKNEGIANRI
-504 NWDFGSF
+504 GWEAGSF
-511 APNGMYE
+511 ASHGMYE

-546 AGGVRGD
+546 AGGVCGD

-561 DMMKSSETLK
+561 EVMKSSESLK
-571 DMTAQAAPSNLPQG
+571 DMTARTTPSNQPQG

>member
-1 MLNMH
+1 MLSMH
-6 DWFARQGRKFPKR
+6 NWFGRQGRQIQKR
-19 LSVIALTAVAS
+19 LIVVAITGLASVGTVML
-30 IGISLV
+30 
-36 ATADVPRAGEARRK
+36 ATADAPRAGEARRK
-50 IEQQV
+50 IEKQV
-55 AFGEFGAAVDAA
+55 AFGEFGAAIDAA
-67 RAVADPQERANLLDM
+67 RNVADPDERANLLGM
-82 IAVAQL
+82 IANAQL

-102 IDSSQRP
+102 MDQSQRL
-109 QAAQHQ
+109 QAAGQQ

-124 VMADFQSLMTLIE
+124 VNADFQSLMTLIE
-137 TNIPA
+137 TETSGPWLN
-142 RASDGGWVSTGGE
+142 TGGE

-161 YQNGVAVSPNGLLAS
+161 YLNGVAVSPNGLLSS

-186 KALGVAARKAD
+186 KALGVVARKAD

-211 SLTQLEREASKRLS
+211 SLTQLEREASKRLT

-246 VVDQKSR
+246 VVDPKSR

-258 GPSEAWRYDSNG
+258 GPSEAWKYDSNG
-270 NPVGVK
+270 NPIGVK

-298 QQNFGCSFNPRPE
+298 PQNFGCSFNPRQE

-317 AFVEKSNTRGPLEAG
+317 AFVEKSNNRGPLDSG
-332 AVRGWVNQLQ
+332 AVKGWVNQLQ
-342 NQLGPQDI
+342 SKLGPQDI

-380 EGGAHVPSIFEL
+380 EGGPHVPSIFEL

-457 NRKFAENFTRYYAEL
+457 NRTFAMNFTNHYAEL

-490 VAALLKNEGVANRI
+490 VAALLKNEGIANRI
-504 NWDFGSF
+504 GWEAGSF
-511 APNGMYE
+511 ASHGMYE

-553 LMSVVRDR
+553 LMSVVRNR
-561 DMMKSSETLK
+561 EVMKSSTTLK
-571 DMTAQAAPSNLPQG
+571 DMTAHADPSNQPQG

>member
-1 MLNMH
+1 MLSMH
-6 DWFARQGRKFPKR
+6 DWFGRQGRQIQKR
-19 LSVIALTAVAS
+19 LIVVAITAGASVGMAML
-30 IGISLV
+30 
-36 ATADVPRAGEARRK
+36 ATADAPRAGEARRK
-50 IEQQV
+50 IEKQV
-55 AFGEFGAAVDAA
+55 AFGEFGAAIDAA
-67 RAVADPQERANLLDM
+67 RNVADPDERANLLGM
-82 IAVAQL
+82 IANAQL

-102 IDSSQRP
+102 MDQSQRS
-109 QAAQHQ
+109 QAAGQQ

-124 VMADFQSLMTLIE
+124 VNADFQSLMTLIE
-137 TNIPA
+137 TETSGPWLN
-142 RASDGGWVSTGGE
+142 TGGE

-161 YQNGVAVSPNGLLAS
+161 YLNGVAVSPNGLLAS

-186 KALGVAARKAD
+186 KALGVVARKAD

-246 VVDQKSR
+246 VVDPKSR

-258 GPSEAWRYDSNG
+258 GPSEAWKYDSHG
-270 NPVGVK
+270 NPIGVK

-298 QQNFGCSFNPRPE
+298 PQNFGCSFNPRQE

-317 AFVEKSNTRGPLEAG
+317 AFVEKSNARGPLDSG
-332 AVRGWVNQLQ
+332 AVKGWVNQLQ
-342 NQLGPQDI
+342 SKLGAQDI

-355 PRDSRVARVVTE
+355 PHDSRVARVVTE

-392 LTVEEQKSSKL
+392 MTVEEQKSSKL

-457 NRKFAENFTRYYAEL
+457 NRTFAANFTQHYAEL

-490 VAALLKNEGVANRI
+490 VAALLKNEGIANRI
-504 NWDFGSF
+504 GWEAGSF
-511 APNGMYE
+511 ASHGMYE

-561 DMMKSSETLK
+561 EVMKPSTTLK
-571 DMTAQAAPSNLPQG
+571 DMTAHAAPSNQPQG

>member
-1 MLNMH
+1 MLSIQE
-6 DWFARQGRKFPKR
+6 WCRRQGRKIPNR
-19 LSVIALTAVAS
+19 LSMIAATAVAS
-30 IGISLV
+30 IGMTLL
-36 ATADVPRAGEARRK
+36 ATADVPKGGEARRK

-67 RAVADPQERANLLDM
+67 REIADPAERAKLLDM

-102 IDSSQRP
+102 IDQLLRP
-109 QAAQHQ
+109 QAAGQQ

-124 VMADFQSLMTLIE
+124 VIADFQSLMTLIE
-137 TNIPA
+137 TETSGPWLN
-142 RASDGGWVSTGGE
+142 SGGE

-197 LNAEVAQQS
+197 LNAEVAQQA

-246 VVDQKSR
+246 VVDPKSR

-258 GPSEAWRYDSNG
+258 GPSEAWKYDSNG

-298 QQNFGCSFNPRPE
+298 AQNFGCSFNPRQE

-317 AFVEKSNTRGPLEAG
+317 AFIEKSNSRGPLEAG
-332 AVRGWVNQLQ
+332 SVKGWVNQLQ
-342 NQLGPQDI
+342 SKLGPQDI

-380 EGGAHVPSIFEL
+380 EGGSHVPSIFEL
-392 LTVEEQKSSKL
+392 MTVEEQKSSKL

-457 NRKFAENFTRYYAEL
+457 NRTFAANFTQHYAEL

-490 VAALLKNEGVANRI
+490 VAALLKNEGIANRI

-511 APNGMYE
+511 AANGMYE
-518 PAVYAAPREVE
+518 PAAYAAPREVE

-561 DMMKSSETLK
+561 EVMKPSTTLK
-571 DMTAQAAPSNLPQG
+571 DMTAQATPSNLPQG

>member
-1 MLNMH
+1 MLSMH
-6 DWFARQGRKFPKR
+6 NWFGRQGRQIQKR
-19 LSVIALTAVAS
+19 LIVVAITGLASVGTVML
-30 IGISLV
+30 
-36 ATADVPRAGEARRK
+36 ATADAPRAGEARRK
-50 IEQQV
+50 IEKQV
-55 AFGEFGAAVDAA
+55 AFGEFGAAIDAA
-67 RAVADPQERANLLDM
+67 RNVADPDERANLLGM
-82 IAVAQL
+82 IANAQL

-102 IDSSQRP
+102 MDQSQRL
-109 QAAQHQ
+109 QAAGQQ

-124 VMADFQSLMTLIE
+124 VNADFQSLMTLIE
-137 TNIPA
+137 TETSGPWLN
-142 RASDGGWVSTGGE
+142 TGGE

-161 YQNGVAVSPNGLLAS
+161 YLNGVAVSPNGLLSS

-186 KALGVAARKAD
+186 KALGVVARKAD

-211 SLTQLEREASKRLS
+211 SLTQLEREASKRLT

-246 VVDQKSR
+246 VVDPKSR

-258 GPSEAWRYDSNG
+258 GPSEAWKYDSNG
-270 NPVGVK
+270 NPIGVK

-298 QQNFGCSFNPRPE
+298 PQNFGCSFNPRQE

-317 AFVEKSNTRGPLEAG
+317 AFVEKSNNRGPLDSG
-332 AVRGWVNQLQ
+332 AVKGWVNQLQ
-342 NQLGPQDI
+342 SKLGPQDI

-380 EGGAHVPSIFEL
+380 EGGPHVPSIFEL

-457 NRKFAENFTRYYAEL
+457 NRTFAMNFTNHYAEL

-490 VAALLKNEGVANRI
+490 VAALLKNEGIANRI
-504 NWDFGSF
+504 GWEAGSF
-511 APNGMYE
+511 ASHGMYE

-561 DMMKSSETLK
+561 EVMKSSTTLK
-571 DMTAQAAPSNLPQG
+571 DMTAHAAPSNQPQG

>member
-1 MLNMH
+1 MLSMH
-6 DWFARQGRKFPKR
+6 NWFGRQGRQIQKR
-19 LSVIALTAVAS
+19 LIVVAITGLASVGTVML
-30 IGISLV
+30 
-36 ATADVPRAGEARRK
+36 ATADAPRAGEARRK
-50 IEQQV
+50 IEKQV
-55 AFGEFGAAVDAA
+55 AFGEFGAAIDAA
-67 RAVADPQERANLLDM
+67 RNVADPDERANLLGM
-82 IAVAQL
+82 IANAQL

-102 IDSSQRP
+102 MDQSQRL
-109 QAAQHQ
+109 QAAGQQ

-124 VMADFQSLMTLIE
+124 VNADFQSLMTLIE
-137 TNIPA
+137 TETSGPWLN
-142 RASDGGWVSTGGE
+142 TGGE

-161 YQNGVAVSPNGLLAS
+161 YLNGVAVSPNGLLSS

-186 KALGVAARKAD
+186 KALGVVARKAD

-211 SLTQLEREASKRLS
+211 SLTQLEREASKRLA

-246 VVDQKSR
+246 VVDPKSR

-258 GPSEAWRYDSNG
+258 GPSEAWKYDSNG
-270 NPVGVK
+270 NPIGVK

-298 QQNFGCSFNPRPE
+298 PQNFGCSFNPRQE

-317 AFVEKSNTRGPLEAG
+317 AFVEKSNNRGPLDSG
-332 AVRGWVNQLQ
+332 AVKGWVNQLQ
-342 NQLGPQDI
+342 SKLGPQDI

-380 EGGAHVPSIFEL
+380 EGGPHVPSIFEL

-411 MKYDAI
+411 MKYAAI

-457 NRKFAENFTRYYAEL
+457 NRTFAMNFTNHYAEL

-490 VAALLKNEGVANRI
+490 VAALLKNEGIANRI
-504 NWDFGSF
+504 GWEAGSF
-511 APNGMYE
+511 ASHGMYE

-553 LMSVVRDR
+553 LMSVVRNR
-561 DMMKSSETLK
+561 EVMKSSTTLK
-571 DMTAQAAPSNLPQG
+571 DMTAHAAPSNQPQG

>member
-1 MLNMH
+1 MLKMH
-6 DWFARQGRKFPKR
+6 EWFGQQGRQIQKR
-19 LSVIALTAVAS
+19 LCVVAMLAVAS
-30 IGISLV
+30 IGMTML
-36 ATADVPRAGEARRK
+36 ATADVPRPGEARKK

-55 AFGEFGAAVDAA
+55 AFGEFGAAIDAA
-67 RAVADPQERANLLDM
+67 HGVADPAERARLLDM
-82 IAVAQL
+82 IALAQL

-102 IDSSQRP
+102 IDSTQRRESTGP
-109 QAAQHQ
+109 QS
-115 ARQQALSGG
+115 RQRALNGG
-124 VMADFQSLMTLIE
+124 VMADFETLKNLIE
-137 TNIPA
+137 METSGPW
-142 RASDGGWVSTGGE
+142 ASSGE
-155 GGTMTE
+155 GGTQTE
-161 YQNGVAVSPNGLLAS
+161 YPNGVSVSPNGLLFQ

-186 KALGVAARKAD
+186 KALGIAARQAD
-197 LNAEVAQQS
+197 LNAEVAQQA

-211 SLTQLEREASKRLS
+211 SLMQLEREASKRLA

-238 GITQLKYV
+238 GITQLKYI

-258 GPSEAWRYDSNG
+258 GPSEAWKYDKNG
-270 NPVGVK
+270 NAVGVK

-293 FSNDG
+293 FSNG
-298 QQNFGCSFNPRPE
+298 GEQNFGCSFNPRPE
-311 GLQQLQ
+311 GLKELQ
-317 AFVEKSNTRGPLEAG
+317 AFVEKSNARGPLEPS
-332 AVRGWVNQLQ
+332 AVKGWVNQLQ
-342 NQLGPQDI
+342 SKLGPQDI

-380 EGGAHVPSIFEL
+380 EGGSHVPSIFEL
-392 LTVEEQKSSKL
+392 MTVEEQKSSKL

-436 SENQYLTEKGERVGT
+436 SENQFLTEKGERVGT
-451 GQADAT
+451 GQSDVT
-457 NRKFAENFTRYYAEL
+457 NRTFAVNFTQHYAEL

-490 VAALLKNEGVANRI
+490 VAALLQNDGIADRI
-504 NWDFGSF
+504 GWDFGSF
-511 APNGMYE
+511 ASHGMYE

-561 DMMKSSETLK
+561 NVMKPSTTLK
-571 DMTAQAAPSNLPQG
+571 NMTAHAAPSNQPQG

>member
-1 MLNMH
+1 M
-6 DWFARQGRKFPKR
+6 
-19 LSVIALTAVAS
+19 AV
-30 IGISLV
+30 
-36 ATADVPRAGEARRK
+36 
-50 IEQQV
+50 
-55 AFGEFGAAVDAA
+55 
-67 RAVADPQERANLLDM
+67 
-82 IAVAQL
+82 
-88 KAGDASAA
+88 
-96 RGTTRQ
+96 
-102 IDSSQRP
+102 
-109 QAAQHQ
+109 H
-115 ARQQALSGG
+115 
-124 VMADFQSLMTLIE
+124 
-137 TNIPA
+137 
-142 RASDGGWVSTGGE
+142 
-155 GGTMTE
+155 
-161 YQNGVAVSPNGLLAS
+161 
-176 LKKEEHTGRL
+176 
-186 KALGVAARKAD
+186 
-197 LNAEVAQQS
+197 AQQS

-211 SLTQLEREASKRLS
+211 SLTQLEREASKRLA

-246 VVDQKSR
+246 VVDPKSR

-258 GPSEAWRYDSNG
+258 GPSEAWKYDSNG
-270 NPVGVK
+270 NPIGVK

-298 QQNFGCSFNPRPE
+298 PQNFGCSFNPRQE

-317 AFVEKSNTRGPLEAG
+317 AFVEKSNNRGPLDSG
-332 AVRGWVNQLQ
+332 AVKGWVNQLQ
-342 NQLGPQDI
+342 SKLGPQDI

-380 EGGAHVPSIFEL
+380 EGGPHVPSIFEL

-457 NRKFAENFTRYYAEL
+457 NRTFAMNFTNHYAEL

-490 VAALLKNEGVANRI
+490 VAALLKNEGIANRI
-504 NWDFGSF
+504 GWEAGSF
-511 APNGMYE
+511 ASHGMYE

-553 LMSVVRDR
+553 LMSVVRNR
-561 DMMKSSETLK
+561 EVMKSSTTLK
-571 DMTAQAAPSNLPQG
+571 DMTAHADPSNQPQG

>member
-1 MLNMH
+1 MVWH
-6 DWFARQGRKFPKR
+6 IHGWFGRQGRQIQKR
-19 LSVIALTAVAS
+19 LGLVAVTAVAS
-30 IGISLV
+30 VGMTLL
-36 ATADVPRAGEARRK
+36 ATADAPRAGDAQRK
-50 IEQQV
+50 IERQV
-55 AFGEFGAAVDAA
+55 AFGEFAAAINAAGAVD
-67 RAVADPQERANLLDM
+67 DPKERATLLGM
-82 IAVAQL
+82 IANAQL

-102 IDSSQRP
+102 MDQSQRP
-109 QAAQHQ
+109 QAAGQQ
-115 ARQQALSGG
+115 ARQQVLSGG
-124 VMADFQSLMTLIE
+124 VIADFQSLMTLIE
-137 TNIPA
+137 TET
-142 RASDGGWVSTGGE
+142 TGPWKNVDGE
-155 GGTMTE
+155 GGTQTE

-186 KALGVAARKAD
+186 KALGVVARNAD
-197 LNAEVAQQS
+197 LNAEIAQQS

-211 SLTQLEREASKRLS
+211 SLTQLEREASKRMT

-246 VVDQKSR
+246 VVDPKSR

-258 GPSEAWRYDSNG
+258 GPSEAWKYDSNG

-293 FSNDG
+293 FLNDG

-311 GLQQLQ
+311 GLKQIQ
-317 AFVEKSNTRGPLEAG
+317 AFVEQSNARGPLDSA
-332 AVRGWVNQLQ
+332 AVKGWVNQLQ
-342 NQLGPQDI
+342 SKLGPQDI

-380 EGGAHVPSIFEL
+380 EGGPHVPSIFEL

-451 GQADAT
+451 GQADVT
-457 NRKFAENFTRYYAEL
+457 NRTFAANFTQHYAEL

-490 VAALLKNEGVANRI
+490 VAALLKNEGIANRI
-504 NWDFGSF
+504 GWEAGSF
-511 APNGMYE
+511 ASHGMYE

-546 AGGVRGD
+546 AGGVCGD

-561 DMMKSSETLK
+561 EVMKSSESLK
-571 DMTAQAAPSNLPQG
+571 DMTARTAPSNQPQG

>member
-6 DWFARQGRKFPKR
+6 DWFARQGRQFPKR
-19 LSVIALTAVAS
+19 LGVIALTAAAS
-30 IGISLV
+30 IGITLM
-36 ATADVPRAGEARRK
+36 ATADAPRAGEAQRK

-55 AFGEFGAAVDAA
+55 AFGEFGAAIDAA
-67 RAVADPQERANLLDM
+67 RAVADPQERANLLNM
-82 IAVAQL
+82 IANAQL

-96 RGTTRQ
+96 RGLTRMMDQ
-102 IDSSQRP
+102 SQRP
-109 QAAQHQ
+109 QAAGQQ

-137 TNIPA
+137 TETSGPWQNT
-142 RASDGGWVSTGGE
+142 DGE

-186 KALGVAARKAD
+186 KALGIAARKAD
-197 LNAEVAQQS
+197 LNAEVAQQA

-317 AFVEKSNTRGPLEAG
+317 SFVEKSNARGPLEAG

-342 NQLGPQDI
+342 SQLGPQDI

-380 EGGAHVPSIFEL
+380 EGGSHVPSIFEL

-436 SENQYLTEKGERVGT
+436 SEDQYLTEKGERVGT
-451 GQADAT
+451 GQASAT
-457 NRKFAENFTRYYAEL
+457 NRKFAENFTRYYSEL

-511 APNGMYE
+511 APSGMYQ

-561 DMMKSSETLK
+561 EVMKPSTTLK
-571 DMTAQAAPSNLPQG
+571 DMTTQAAPSNLPQG

>member
-1 MLNMH
+1 MLSMQE
-6 DWFARQGRKFPKR
+6 WFGRHGGRIQKR
-19 LSVIALTAVAS
+19 LGVIAVTAAAS
-30 IGISLV
+30 IGLSLL
-36 ATADVPRAGEARRK
+36 ATADVPRAGEARNK
-50 IEQQV
+50 IEQQI
-55 AFGEFGAAVDAA
+55 AFGEFGAAIDAA
-67 RAVADPQERANLLDM
+67 RDVANPGERAKLLDK
-82 IAVAQL
+82 IANAQL

-102 IDSSQRP
+102 MDQSQRP
-109 QAAQHQ
+109 QAAGQQ
-115 ARQQALSGG
+115 ARQQALGG
-124 VMADFQSLMTLIE
+124 GAIVDFQSLMTLIE
-137 TNIPA
+137 TETSGP
-142 RASDGGWVSTGGE
+142 WLYTGGE

-161 YQNGVAVSPNGLLAS
+161 YINGVSVSPSGLLAA

-197 LNAEVAQQS
+197 LNAEVAQQA

-211 SLTQLEREASKRLS
+211 SLTQLEREASKRLT

-246 VVDQKSR
+246 VVDQKSH

-258 GPSEAWRYDSNG
+258 GPSEAWKIDSNG
-270 NPVGVK
+270 NAVGVK

-293 FSNDG
+293 FSNEG
-298 QQNFGCSFNPRPE
+298 PQNFGCSFNPRQE

-317 AFVEKSNTRGPLEAG
+317 AFVEKSNSRGALEPS
-332 AVRGWVNQLQ
+332 AVKGWVNQLQ
-342 NQLGPQDI
+342 SKLGPQDI

-355 PRDSRVARVVTE
+355 SRDSRVARVVTE

-380 EGGAHVPSIFEL
+380 EGGQHVPSIFEL
-392 LTVEEQKSSKL
+392 MTVEEQKTSKL

-436 SENQYLTEKGERVGT
+436 SEDQYLTEKGERVGT
-451 GQADAT
+451 GQASAT
-457 NRKFAENFTRYYAEL
+457 NQAFAANFTRHYAEL

-504 NWDFGSF
+504 GWDFGSF
-511 APNGMYE
+511 ASNGMYE

-561 DMMKSSETLK
+561 DMMKSSTTLK
-571 DMTAQAAPSNLPQG
+571 DMTAQAAPSNQPQG